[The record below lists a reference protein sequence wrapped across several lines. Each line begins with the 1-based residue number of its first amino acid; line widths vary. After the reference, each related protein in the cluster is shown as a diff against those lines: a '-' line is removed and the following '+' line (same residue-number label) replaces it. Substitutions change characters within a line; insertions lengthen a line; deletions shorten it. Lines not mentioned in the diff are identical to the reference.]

1 MMEALAKLGATG
13 AVGFLI
19 GLALVW
25 WVEPTTNGGVALLI
39 VAGIAI
45 GIIAGAIWSFFSK
58 KKPA

>member
-1 MMEALAKLGATG
+1 MEALAKLGATG